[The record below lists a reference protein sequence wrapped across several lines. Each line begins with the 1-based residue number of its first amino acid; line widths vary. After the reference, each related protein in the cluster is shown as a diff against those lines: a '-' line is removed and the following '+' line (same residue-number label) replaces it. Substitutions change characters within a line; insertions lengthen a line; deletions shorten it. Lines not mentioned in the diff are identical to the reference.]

1 MSILF
6 ASESLKEYHNIF
18 PFFNSKEIMDS
29 QTSLKDAIIQV
40 IKKLYGVLQLSKI
53 FELVLLTIWK
63 LLFGNKP
70 IFTM

>member
-6 ASESLKEYHNIF
+6 ASESFKEYHNIF
-18 PFFNSKEIMDS
+18 PFLNSKEIMDS

-40 IKKLYGVLQLSKI
+40 MKKLYGILQLSKI
-53 FELVLLTIWK
+53 FEVVLLTIWK
-63 LLFGNKP
+63 LFFNSKP

>member
-1 MSILF
+1 
-6 ASESLKEYHNIF
+6 
-18 PFFNSKEIMDS
+18 MDS